1 MTYEDSPDLSALNLT
16 VQWSSRSRAR
26 WFITGFLHACSFLLV
41 VFTSPFSLFFA
52 LKRCQEYERAVV
64 LGSTLDTVRVAHL
77 ICLSNIQSQAKIRGP
92 GLVFILPF
100 LEKAEII
107 DIRTKVFEV
116 PSQQILT
123 TDSVT
128 LTVDAVVYYRVFDP
142 VKAATGAMDYNEVID
157 SQSKNYQKTNITQA
171 VRGLASST
179 LGGILGTYQL
189 GNLLSERWG
198 II

>member
-157 SQSKNYQKTNITQA
+157 SQSKN
-171 VRGLASST
+171 
-179 LGGILGTYQL
+179 
-189 GNLLSERWG
+189 
-198 II
+198 

>member
-1 MTYEDSPDLSALNLT
+1 MAPPWTLSEWL
-16 VQWSSRSRAR
+16 
-26 WFITGFLHACSFLLV
+26 G
-41 VFTSPFSLFFA
+41 LFPINDID
-52 LKRCQEYERAVV
+52 Y
-64 LGSTLDTVRVAHL
+64 
-77 ICLSNIQSQAKIRGP
+77 QATIRGP

-142 VKAATGAMDYNEVID
+142 VKAATGAMDYNEVNHG
-157 SQSKNYQKTNITQA
+157 SH
-171 VRGLASST
+171 
-179 LGGILGTYQL
+179 
-189 GNLLSERWG
+189 
-198 II
+198 

>member
-1 MTYEDSPDLSALNLT
+1 M
-16 VQWSSRSRAR
+16 
-26 WFITGFLHACSFLLV
+26 
-41 VFTSPFSLFFA
+41 
-52 LKRCQEYERAVV
+52 

-77 ICLSNIQSQAKIRGP
+77 ICLSNIQAQAKIRGP

-157 SQSKNYQKTNITQA
+157 SQSKNYQKPNESQA

>member
-1 MTYEDSPDLSALNLT
+1 MAPPWTLSEWL
-16 VQWSSRSRAR
+16 
-26 WFITGFLHACSFLLV
+26 G
-41 VFTSPFSLFFA
+41 LFPINDID
-52 LKRCQEYERAVV
+52 Y
-64 LGSTLDTVRVAHL
+64 
-77 ICLSNIQSQAKIRGP
+77 QATIRGP

-142 VKAATGAMDYNEVID
+142 VKAATGAMDYNEVHHSYID
-157 SQSKNYQKTNITQA
+157 SHSKNYREKQNPGCSWISFVYTWWYSGDLPTRKSP
-171 VRGLASST
+171 VRT
-179 LGGILGTYQL
+179 VQ
-189 GNLLSERWG
+189 
-198 II
+198 